1 MDLHRAAA
9 PHDFGEACPAAQE
22 LVEGHRGPVK
32 TRYLRYIA
40 SVAPDAGAKARAL
53 RLALEQARADRN
65 IDALTDIVAEAEEV
79 GAPVERHSPALE
91 SEVAADRAP
100 LEARVAEARSSGNKD
115 KLWHAY
121 IDLGNFHAEHGAANE
136 ALKVFMRTRDCSQST
151 MQALQTCLRCA
162 KRRRGCFSTGL
173 SCT

>member
-1 MDLHRAAA
+1 MGMHRAAA

-40 SVAPDAGAKARAL
+40 SAAPDAGAKARAL

-162 KRRRGCFSTGL
+162 K
-173 SCT
+173 